1 VNFIDELTEAL
12 IPEYARFLDTRI
24 WQVLMSDEK
33 SGGGKYPR
41 PLDLWKHY
49 LWETYHYTKHNGVN
63 QALCVR
69 HTPTTEK
76 RLLRAQLRHAI
87 EEIDHDFLAL
97 DDLEKMGVDREEVIK
112 SRPEPETQ
120 AFSSLIFDLVLR
132 ERPIGRLGYSFWAE
146 GCLNAEQL
154 PLVAQR
160 VRYHF
165 DLPDDQMTFL
175 VVHAELDK
183 GHSKAAI
190 KAIEEHVKTDEDKEA
205 VIYFG
210 KATCRMYYHFLEGV
224 FDKFERE
231 QEQLRQLERTAQLV

>member
-1 VNFIDELTEAL
+1 
-12 IPEYARFLDTRI
+12 
-24 WQVLMSDEK
+24 M
-33 SGGGKYPR
+33 
-41 PLDLWKHY
+41 
-49 LWETYHYTKHNGVN
+49 
-63 QALCVR
+63 

-97 DDLEKMGVDREEVIK
+97 DDLEKMGVDREEVIN

-146 GCLNAEQL
+146 GCLNGEQL

-175 VVHAELDK
+175 VAHAELDK

-190 KAIEEHVKTDEDKEA
+190 KAIEEHVNTDGDKEA

-231 QEQLRQLERTAQLV
+231 QEQLRQLERPAQLV

>member
-1 VNFIDELTEAL
+1 MTFIDELKEAL
-12 IPEYARFLDTRI
+12 MPEYARLLETRI
-24 WQVLMSDEK
+24 FQALASDEK
-33 SGGGKYPR
+33 AGGGKYAS
-41 PLDLWKHY
+41 PLDLWKFY

-63 QALCVR
+63 QALCVMR
-69 HTPTTEK
+69 TPTTEK
-76 RLLRAQLRHAI
+76 KLLHRQLRHAI

-97 DDLEKMGVDREEVIK
+97 HDLETMGVDREQVIA

-120 AFSSLIFDLVLR
+120 AFASLIYDLVIR

-146 GCLNAEQL
+146 GALNEEQL
-154 PLVAQR
+154 PYIAER

-165 DLPDDQMTFL
+165 DLSDDQMTFL
-175 VVHAELDK
+175 VAHSELDK
-183 GHSKAAI
+183 GHSRAAV
-190 KAIEEHVKTDEDKEA
+190 KAIEEHVRDGEDREA

-231 QEQLRQLERTAQLV
+231 QARLARTTTSH